1 MNALK
6 LNETKLVTRYE
17 ETDQMG
23 IIYHSNYFVYFEVG
37 RTDFLKNY
45 GMNYKDMEELG
56 IILPVIEVNC
66 KYKVSA
72 KYADELIIKTTIEKL
87 SPTRITFNYK
97 IVREVDGVLLAD
109 GFTEHAFVSKES
121 GRPMNLKKIHKE
133 VYLKLESLM

>member
-1 MNALK
+1 MK

-45 GMNYKDMEELG
+45 DMKYKDMEEMG
-56 IILPVIEVNC
+56 IMLPVIEVNC
-66 KYKVSA
+66 KYKISA

-97 IVREVDGVLLAD
+97 IFREIDRVLLAE

-133 VYLKLESLM
+133 VYLKLEGLM

>member
-1 MNALK
+1 MK

-45 GMNYKDMEELG
+45 DMKYKDMEEMG
-56 IILPVIEVNC
+56 IMLPVIEVNC
-66 KYKVSA
+66 KYKISA

-97 IVREVDGVLLAD
+97 IFREIDRVLLAE

>member
-1 MNALK
+1 MK

-45 GMNYKDMEELG
+45 GMKYKDMEEIG

-97 IVREVDGVLLAD
+97 IVREVDGVLLAE
-109 GFTEHAFVSKES
+109 GFTEHAFVSKEG

-133 VYLKLESLM
+133 VYLKLEGLM